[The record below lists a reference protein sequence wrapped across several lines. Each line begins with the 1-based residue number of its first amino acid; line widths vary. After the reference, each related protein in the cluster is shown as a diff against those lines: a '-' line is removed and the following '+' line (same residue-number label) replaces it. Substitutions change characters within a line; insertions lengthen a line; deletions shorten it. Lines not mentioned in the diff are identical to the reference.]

1 MSPNL
6 EAQEGD
12 RGVAAPKK
20 SIAGRMV
27 LGLSIMAGL
36 VIIVSAT
43 SVLYVNRID
52 DALNQITEVSNPT
65 VQTADALVATIWKAT
80 VAAKGVKATENR
92 DTLVNLKK
100 EFADLSV
107 QFSGDYRK
115 LEELVDSEDLLDE
128 MKVAEDSFRLFGEA
142 ATALFKERE
151 SELAEEKGADML
163 LDQFDMNGARLISML
178 DEFAEE
184 NEHEMAKVEEEGDR
198 MVRNGSATIGDL
210 NILLGDLFEQ
220 DYPVVEAALKLQR
233 LIVEMQDTAGEYL
246 AVENAADLTQPAGE
260 FAALGDGAGE
270 FLRILSTLAETEEDK
285 ADADALTMA
294 FNTWRSR
301 ALEEEQLFDTHR
313 DMLLNVTRAEEAAAE
328 MTRQAASVVAAL
340 DVVTET
346 AEGLRVQSDRHAEAI
361 VVEAAVIMVALTV
374 VAVGLGGILLLFV
387 VRTITRPIV
396 TMTAAMDSLAAGD
409 LNVTVPAQ
417 DRADEIGAMARSVV
431 IFKDNML
438 RNTELV
444 AAQNQETEI
453 REQRANR
460 IDTLTKD
467 FDQNVGDALRTLSG
481 ASETM
486 SGAAEA
492 LTSIAGVTRDQAS
505 EVSMASEE
513 ASTNVNAVSAATE
526 ELTTSIQQIT
536 EQVNRSSE
544 VATEAAAKAEK
555 TRQSVSGL
563 EDSAERIGNVIGLI
577 NEIADQTNLLAL
589 NATIEAARAG
599 EAGKGF
605 AVVAN
610 EVKALASQTAKATE
624 EISQQIATMQN
635 ETAEAA
641 VSIRDIASIVDK
653 VREGSETI
661 ATSLKE
667 QSAATADIARSV
679 AKASTGTNRVAESI
693 VQVSDGADRTTA
705 SSGDVSNAS
714 DMVSGQADRLSQ
726 IVNSFLKEVRT
737 A

>member
-1 MSPNL
+1 
-6 EAQEGD
+6 
-12 RGVAAPKK
+12 
-20 SIAGRMV
+20 
-27 LGLSIMAGL
+27 
-36 VIIVSAT
+36 
-43 SVLYVNRID
+43 
-52 DALNQITEVSNPT
+52 
-65 VQTADALVATIWKAT
+65 
-80 VAAKGVKATENR
+80 
-92 DTLVNLKK
+92 
-100 EFADLSV
+100 
-107 QFSGDYRK
+107 
-115 LEELVDSEDLLDE
+115 
-128 MKVAEDSFRLFGEA
+128 
-142 ATALFKERE
+142 
-151 SELAEEKGADML
+151 
-163 LDQFDMNGARLISML
+163 
-178 DEFAEE
+178 
-184 NEHEMAKVEEEGDR
+184 
-198 MVRNGSATIGDL
+198 
-210 NILLGDLFEQ
+210 
-220 DYPVVEAALKLQR
+220 
-233 LIVEMQDTAGEYL
+233 MQDTAGEYL
-246 AVENAADLTQPAGE
+246 AVEDAADLTQPAGE

-270 FLRILSTLAETEEDK
+270 FLRILSTLAETDEDK
-285 ADADALTMA
+285 ADADALTTA

-313 DMLLNVTRAEEAAAE
+313 DMLLNGTRAAEAAAE

-340 DVVTET
+340 DGVMQT
-346 AEGLRVQSDRHAEAI
+346 AEGLRVESDRHAEAI
-361 VVEAAVIMVALTV
+361 VVEAAVIMIALTV
-374 VAVGLGGILLLFV
+374 VAMGVGGVLLWFV

-409 LNVTVPAQ
+409 LDVTVPAQ

-431 IFKDNML
+431 VFKDSML

-467 FDQNVGDALRTLSG
+467 FDENVGDALRTLSG

-505 EVSMASEE
+505 EVSTASEE

-536 EQVNRSSE
+536 EQVKRSSA
-544 VATEAAAKAEK
+544 VATEAAEKAEK

-624 EISQQIATMQN
+624 EISQQIATMQS

-679 AKASTGTNRVAESI
+679 AKASTGANRVAESI

-714 DMVSGQADRLSQ
+714 GMVSGQADRLSQ
-726 IVNSFLKEVRT
+726 IVNSFLKEVR
-737 A
+737 AA